1 MVIRLPTFAIN
12 HLRFSRILMR
22 KSRNSQYVDANFMEI
37 DSGISNEHVLDRI
50 CDVYGYAQKIQLA
63 RHFNIAASSLQN
75 RYTRGSISYD
85 FIVHCALETGADI
98 GWLLTGKGDKFANGK
113 TPPTFKT
120 EDLFIKTFT
129 LSEGKLVDESEMR
142 ISKSLFSRVPLN
154 PQCLRSDNVIHFLEL
169 EASLSDGSWLVD
181 IEGAKS
187 IRELTV
193 LPGKKLHVAGG
204 KVPFECGIDE
214 IKAIGRVVGIYSE
227 VN

>member
-1 MVIRLPTFAIN
+1 M
-12 HLRFSRILMR
+12 RI
-22 KSRNSQYVDANFMEI
+22 SRNSQYVDANFMQI

-85 FIVHCALETGADI
+85 FIVHCALETGANI
-98 GWLLTGKGDKFANGK
+98 EWLLTGKGDKFANDK
-113 TPPTFKT
+113 ASPSCTSEELT
-120 EDLFIKTFT
+120 IKSFT

-142 ISKSLFSRVPLN
+142 ISKSLFSRAPLS

-169 EASLSDGSWLVD
+169 DASLSDGSWLVD

-214 IKAIGRVVGIYSE
+214 IKTIGRVVGVYSE